1 MDDAGAALLELE
13 AVKGL
18 ASYTANVSGNRDGGK
33 KNSAGAG
40 VCSWELRD
48 PASFS
53 LLAVSA
59 KKSKGI
65 HLKGFHMMQL
75 HLS

>member
-33 KNSAGAG
+33 KKTQLEQECAAGSLETLP
-40 VCSWELRD
+40 VS
-48 PASFS
+48 PS
-53 LLAVSA
+53 LLSVQRKAREF
-59 KKSKGI
+59 I
-65 HLKGFHMMQL
+65 
-75 HLS
+75 